1 MGNDRVD
8 AMVIFGA
15 TGDLAKLQTYPALV
29 SLVERG
35 VLDVPIIG
43 VAHRGWNRQEFREYA
58 AASLEQNH
66 IDPHSGAAARMLDL
80 LDYVNGD
87 LTAQETYQALSDR
100 LGERRR
106 ILFYLEVPPLLFG
119 QIADGLASVGLH
131 RDSRIMVEK
140 PFGTDLESA
149 QELNATMH
157 KVFAEEDIFRVDHW
171 LGLEPM
177 ENILYV
183 RFANSIIDPLL
194 NRTHVESIQITMAES
209 FGVAD
214 RGKFYDR
221 TGAFR
226 DVLQNHLMQLLAS
239 IIADEPPDG
248 LRSWQDQRA
257 HAIQSLRPLSADDT
271 VRGQYTGYR
280 DVPGVAPDS
289 TVETY
294 FAVRLFSD
302 SPRWQDVPIL
312 IRGGKCMPVSASE
325 VSVRFRQPER
335 NVAGIEGFRGM
346 NELRFRVRPET
357 AVTLTLA
364 GKKPGIDAQAQV
376 EELTFA
382 QQPGSDPRPYDR
394 LIGAALEGDRFFFA
408 REDTVEASWRV
419 VDPILGDVAPLYD
432 YAPGTWGPREADRL
446 LPEGVPWHDL
456 AG

>member
-43 VAHRGWNRQEFREYA
+43 VSHRGWGRQEFRGYA
-58 AASLEQNH
+58 AASLEHNN

-87 LTAQETYQALSDR
+87 LTAQETYQALADR

-140 PFGTDLESA
+140 PFGTNLESA

-183 RFANSIIDPLL
+183 RFANSIIEPLL
-194 NRTHVESIQITMAES
+194 NHTHVESIQITMAES

-221 TGAFR
+221 TGAIR
-226 DVLQNHLMQLLAS
+226 DVLQNHLMQLLAT
-239 IIADEPPDG
+239 IVADEPAEG

-257 HAIQSLRPLSADDT
+257 RAIQDLRPLSASDT

-289 TVETY
+289 SVETY
-294 FAVRLFSD
+294 VAARLSCD
-302 SPRWQDVPIL
+302 SPRWQGVPIL
-312 IRGGKCMPVSASE
+312 IRAGKCMPVSATE
-325 VSVRFRQPER
+325 VSIRFRQPER
-335 NVAGIEGFRGM
+335 NVCGIEGFQGM

-408 REDTVEASWRV
+408 REDTVEASWRA
-419 VDPILGDVAPLYD
+419 VDPILGDVAPLSD
-432 YAPGTWGPREADRL
+432 YSPGTWGPQEADRL
-446 LPEGVPWHDL
+446 LPEGVPWHNP